1 MKCNI
6 VVNGFSVE
14 YAKSLGELA
23 GFMQTID
30 APWDGAFLLCPKAA
44 DYHALAEP
52 IPLKKITVLQMDAY
66 IPETAL
72 NALVP
77 RMNGGDMYIFEGNF
91 SGHELAIRS
100 AIRKGGSSLTGVSG
114 LRFDRG
120 RPAADKRLYSHCM
133 EGSFRM
139 NRPPYCVSIAK
150 GLFEK
155 DSITARSTAGEKEI
169 QVVSIA
175 ADRDSPVRINEIIPP
190 EIKASLGD
198 AKLLL
203 VAGRGTGS
211 KAAVDEL
218 EKAAQTL
225 GGAFGVSRPVAMNAW
240 ASLDTL
246 IGVSGCMAKPDLCI
260 ALAVSGSAAFYAG
273 IERSGFIVAVNTD
286 EDAPIMKMADV
297 AVQGDYRSVLDAL
310 LQLHKGEGR

>member
-6 VVNGFSVE
+6 VVNGFSAE

-30 APWDGAFLLCPKAA
+30 APWGEAFLLCPKAA
-44 DYHALAEP
+44 DCRRLTEP
-52 IPLKKITVLQMDAY
+52 VPLKKITVLQMDAY

-72 NALVP
+72 NALAL
-77 RMNGGDMYIFEGNF
+77 RMNGDDMYVFEGNF
-91 SGHELAIRS
+91 SGHELAVRS

-114 LRFDRG
+114 LRFDQG
-120 RPAADKRLYSHCM
+120 HPVADKRLYSNCM

-139 NRPPYCVSIAK
+139 NRPPYCISIAK

-155 DSITARSTAGEKEI
+155 NSITADSGEKEI
-169 QVVSIA
+169 QVISIA
-175 ADRDSPVRINEIIPP
+175 ADADSRVRINEIIPP

-218 EKAAQTL
+218 EKAAQAL
-225 GGAFGVSRPVAMNAW
+225 GGNWG
-240 ASLDTL
+240 
-246 IGVSGCMAKPDLCI
+246 
-260 ALAVSGSAAFYAG
+260 
-273 IERSGFIVAVNTD
+273 
-286 EDAPIMKMADV
+286 
-297 AVQGDYRSVLDAL
+297 
-310 LQLHKGEGR
+310 